1 MPRVTARLSVTGH
14 AGGMKPIREFQTGL
28 TVPWGFTDPTRA
40 VELLRTYYL
49 SRLQDDAGEDPWY
62 KTRADRGYVGAYFD
76 RWKDGTQEEIE
87 DPDADRFTAE
97 DILAVQTLSVRVRGW
112 VSVDLVERRQE
123 FFADMLKRIPTD
135 VDLWERGKRAN
146 QAVTAAL
153 ELEEEL
159 RRYDQ
164 VGPTT
169 AAKLIARK
177 RPRLYPIYDSVV
189 VKELGLKRRLFHEL
203 RKELTENPA
212 LRELCMQL
220 RREAGLPA
228 SISVLRIFDV
238 VTWMGTR

>member
-1 MPRVTARLSVTGH
+1 ML
-14 AGGMKPIREFQTGL
+14 GGMNPIHEFQTGL
-28 TVPWGFTDPTRA
+28 TVPWGFTDPTQA
-40 VELLRTYYL
+40 VELLRIYYL
-49 SRLQDDAGEDPWY
+49 SRLQDDAEKDPWY
-62 KTRADRGYVGAYFD
+62 KTRASRGYVGAYFD
-76 RWKDGTQEEIE
+76 RWKYGAQEEIE
-87 DPDADRFTAE
+87 DPDADRSTAE

-112 VSVDLVERRQE
+112 VSVDLVERRQKC
-123 FFADMLKRIPTD
+123 FADMLKQIPTD
-135 VDLWERGKRAN
+135 VDLWERGKRAER
-146 QAVTAAL
+146 AVTAAL

-159 RRYDQ
+159 RCYDQ

-189 VKELGLKRRLFHEL
+189 VKELGLKRRLFREL

>member
-1 MPRVTARLSVTGH
+1 
-14 AGGMKPIREFQTGL
+14 MKPIREFQTGL
-28 TVPWGFTDPTRA
+28 TVPRGFTDPTRA
-40 VELLRTYYL
+40 VELLRIYYL
-49 SRLQDDAGEDPWY
+49 SRLQDDAGEGPWY
-62 KTRADRGYVGAYFD
+62 KTRASRGYVGAYFD

-112 VSVDLVERRQE
+112 VSLDLVERRQK
-123 FFADMLKRIPTD
+123 FFTDMLKRIPTD
-135 VDLWERGKRAN
+135 VDLWERDEHAN

-189 VKELGLKRRLFHEL
+189 VEELGLSNSLFHEL

>member
-1 MPRVTARLSVTGH
+1 ML
-14 AGGMKPIREFQTGL
+14 GGMNPIHEFQTGL

-97 DILAVQTLSVRVRGW
+97 DILAVQTLSIHVRGW
-112 VSVDLVERRQE
+112 VSLDLVERRQK
-123 FFADMLKRIPTD
+123 FFTDMLKRIPTD
-135 VDLWERGKRAN
+135 VDLWETDERA
-146 QAVTAAL
+146 VSSAL

-189 VKELGLKRRLFHEL
+189 VEELGLSKSLFHEL
-203 RKELTENPA
+203 RKELTENPS
-212 LRELCMQL
+212 LRELCTQL
-220 RREAGLPA
+220 RKAAGLPA